1 MPKGGIL
8 LTVIYHRHTMDL
20 LQAAW
25 MVRNL
30 GQPVSSVKIDKNQ
43 AIIAGGWDGLLTKWD
58 SEGDAV
64 WSVQCSDRIESIMCV
79 GDDIFVTSGLDI
91 TCVRNG
97 EIRWSQKLE
106 GSADLL
112 EYHEGE
118 IVSTSSVYDI
128 EHGDFMESGIWRF
141 NLDGEL
147 ISVTRFDEKPWYI
160 HSGKELII
168 GLGRPRCGAI
178 FDSEHRVLATN
189 SPVTCGVASDLGVI
203 FGHSDGIISN
213 EVGEEL
219 IRFQNSIESISFLD
233 GMAVAMEN
241 GDLVFLGKDN
251 KKMWDVKGNTVST
264 HTLGFDNLHWCG
276 RWNGLAGTIEVRDI
290 DGRRISE
297 LETSRPRTSYAIEDR
312 VVFGFENGEVI
323 LWEKSLFTRRR
334 DSNATQEKSYN
345 SNLAAK
351 LRTLR
356 K

>member
-1 MPKGGIL
+1 
-8 LTVIYHRHTMDL
+8 MDL

-30 GQPVSSVKIDKNQ
+30 GQPVSALKIDKNQ
-43 AIIAGGWDGLLTKWD
+43 SIIAGGWNGLLRKWD
-58 SEGDAV
+58 SEGDCE

-79 GDDIFVTSGLDI
+79 GEDIFVTSGLDI
-91 TCVRNG
+91 ACVRNG

-112 EYHEGE
+112 EFHDGK

-128 EHGDFMESGIWRF
+128 EHGDFMESGIWEF
-141 NLDGEL
+141 TLDGEL
-147 ISVTRFDEKPWYI
+147 KSVTRIDEKPWYI
-160 HSGKELII
+160 YSGKELIL

-189 SPVTCGVASDLGVI
+189 SPVTCGVASKSGVI
-203 FGHSDGIISN
+203 FGHADGTMSN
-213 EVGEEL
+213 EFGEEL
-219 IRFQNSIESISFLD
+219 IRFQTSIESISFLD

-251 KKMWDVKGNTVST
+251 KKLWDTKGNIVST

-276 RWNGLAGTIEVRDI
+276 RWNGLSGTIEVRAM
-290 DGRRISE
+290 DGKKISE
-297 LETSRPRTSYAIEDR
+297 LETSRPRTSCAIEDR
-312 VVFGFENGEVI
+312 VVFGFESGEVI
-323 LWEKSLFTRRR
+323 LWEKSLFIRRR
-334 DSNATQEKSYN
+334 DSNTTHEESHN
-345 SNLAAK
+345 SDLAAK
-351 LRTLR
+351 LRSLR